1 MEGQSEAK
9 ICGLSVV
16 IVRGRRVGGDVH
28 PCRQARKSELSR
40 LQTFRPPWREQ
51 RWCWAS
57 RGEGLLREAVW
68 RAGRSWTIVCFWRVL
83 LEAVGGEI
91 AGCQARWNAC
101 RL

>member
-28 PCRQARKSELSR
+28 PCRRARKSELPR
-40 LQTFRPPWREQ
+40 LQTFRLLWRER

-68 RAGRSWTIVCFWRVL
+68 RAGGSWMIVCFGSVQ

-91 AGCQARWNAC
+91 AG
-101 RL
+101 